1 MSVSGI
7 FSRQPLSYSWNA
19 EQIGGG
25 GENGDQPGLKFTGN
39 RLAIIYLYYCL
50 LASFSLRST
59 LKGLSMIAP
68 TAGRFPLVFRLQ
80 EVDFMFSIFEQ
91 IGLTMGPFYFLVVT
105 IWTYSGA
112 VYCLQLHRPDVPCW
126 RRAYDLTVHNSRLLI
141 RAALVGD
148 KAAKSQLQ
156 LQKENKQV
164 KGKNRNN
171 SAAQQLLKDAKKK
184 DPPLVET
191 LKVSC
196 LVYYKVLPL
205 ANRRKLLQWLMLSE
219 LFMFGFICSKRQ

>member
-1 MSVSGI
+1 
-7 FSRQPLSYSWNA
+7 
-19 EQIGGG
+19 
-25 GENGDQPGLKFTGN
+25 
-39 RLAIIYLYYCL
+39 
-50 LASFSLRST
+50 
-59 LKGLSMIAP
+59 
-68 TAGRFPLVFRLQ
+68 
-80 EVDFMFSIFEQ
+80 
-91 IGLTMGPFYFLVVT
+91 MGPFYFLVVT

-164 KGKNRNN
+164 KGKNSHNN
-171 SAAQQLLKDAKKK
+171 AAAQQLLKNATKK
-184 DPPLVET
+184 DPPPVET
-191 LKVSC
+191 LKVLPC

-205 ANRRKLLQWLMLSE
+205 ASRRKLLQWLMLSE